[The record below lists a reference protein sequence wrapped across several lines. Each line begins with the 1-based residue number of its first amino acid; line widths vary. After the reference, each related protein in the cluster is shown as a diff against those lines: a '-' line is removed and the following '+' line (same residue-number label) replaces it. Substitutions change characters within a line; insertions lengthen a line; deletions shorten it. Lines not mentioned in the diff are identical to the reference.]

1 MKSPNERVA
10 LPDAKTHYLV
20 HPLDL
25 EPARR
30 PYLISWGLGILG
42 SPQVFA
48 AVAAVAWVLS
58 NSFVIPFIA
67 AGATLL
73 FANLAASYFR
83 RTAWGYIPGKRRD
96 SERQLRGLN
105 LLAAVIEALALAAA
119 VITLILWFAD
129 RDVSPEVAA
138 FAAGTVCA
146 VAVLMAADVVVTAV
160 RTRSGAAVMAP
171 LVNLLAVAAV
181 SWWGFLVI
189 AGRTGPLSWSTALAG
204 AAVLVLVWG
213 IWLAW
218 TLWQRRRV
226 ARGGSAGPAAP
237 AAGAA

>member
-1 MKSPNERVA
+1 MNSINERVT
-10 LPDAKTHYLV
+10 LPDPKTHYLV

-30 PYLISWGLGILG
+30 PFLISWVLAIVG

-48 AVAAVAWVLS
+48 AVAALVWVLS
-58 NSFVIPFIA
+58 NNFVAPFIA
-67 AGATLL
+67 AGATLI

-83 RTAWGYIPGKRRD
+83 RKAWGYVPGKRRD
-96 SERQLRGLN
+96 TERRMRGLD
-105 LLAAVIEALALAAA
+105 LLAAVVQALALAAA
-119 VITLILWFAD
+119 VMLLILWFAN

-160 RTRSGAAVMAP
+160 KTRSGAAVMAP

-204 AAVLVLVWG
+204 AAVLLLVWG

-218 TLWQRRRV
+218 TLWQRRRI
-226 ARGGSAGPAAP
+226 ARGSTAAST
-237 AAGAA
+237 A

>member
-1 MKSPNERVA
+1 MKSINERVS
-10 LPDAKTHYLV
+10 LPDAQTHYLV
-20 HPLDL
+20 HPLDV

-30 PYLISWGLGILG
+30 PFFTSWVLGILG

-48 AVAAVAWVLS
+48 AAAALMWVLT

-67 AGATLL
+67 AGSLLL
-73 FANLAASYFR
+73 FANLASAYFR
-83 RTAWGYIPGKRRD
+83 RTAWGFIPGKRRD
-96 SERQLRGLN
+96 SDRQLRGLN
-105 LLAAVIEALALAAA
+105 LLAAVLEALALAAA
-119 VITLILWFAD
+119 VILLILWFAN

-160 RTRSGAAVMAP
+160 RTRSGAAVLAP

-189 AGRTGPLSWSTALAG
+189 AGRTGPLDVSTAIAG
-204 AAVLVLVWG
+204 AAVLLLVWG
-213 IWLAW
+213 AWLAW
-218 TLWQRRRV
+218 TVWQRRRV
-226 ARGGSAGPAAP
+226 ARAGSAAA
-237 AAGAA
+237 AA

>member
-1 MKSPNERVA
+1 MKSTNERVS
-10 LPDAKTHYLV
+10 LPDAQTHYLV
-20 HPLDL
+20 HPLDV

-30 PYLISWGLGILG
+30 PYILSWVLGILG
-42 SPQVFA
+42 SPQMFA
-48 AVAAVAWVLS
+48 AAAALMWVLT

-67 AGATLL
+67 AGSLLL
-73 FANLAASYFR
+73 FANLASAYYR
-83 RTAWGYIPGKRRD
+83 RTAWGFIPGKRRD
-96 SERQLRGLN
+96 SERRLRGLD
-105 LLAAVIEALALAAA
+105 LLAAVVQALALAAA
-119 VITLILWFAD
+119 VITLILWFAN

-160 RTRSGAAVMAP
+160 KTRSGAAVLAP

-189 AGRTGPLSWSTALAG
+189 AGRTGPLSWSTAISG
-204 AAVLVLVWG
+204 AAVLLLVWG

-218 TLWQRRRV
+218 TVWQRRRI
-226 ARGGSAGPAAP
+226 AQAGSAAA
-237 AAGAA
+237 AA

>member
-1 MKSPNERVA
+1 MNSINERVT
-10 LPDAKTHYLV
+10 LPDPKTHYLV

-30 PYLISWGLGILG
+30 PFLISWVLAIVG

-48 AVAAVAWVLS
+48 AVAALVWVLS
-58 NSFVIPFIA
+58 NNFVAPFIA
-67 AGATLL
+67 AGATLI

-83 RTAWGYIPGKRRD
+83 RKAWGYVPGKRRD
-96 SERQLRGLN
+96 TERRMRGLD
-105 LLAAVIEALALAAA
+105 LLAAVVQALALAAA
-119 VITLILWFAD
+119 VMLLILWFAN

-160 RTRSGAAVMAP
+160 KTRSGAAVMAP

-189 AGRTGPLSWSTALAG
+189 AGRTGPLSWSTALTG
-204 AAVLVLVWG
+204 AAVLLLVWG

-218 TLWQRRRV
+218 TLWQRRRI
-226 ARGGSAGPAAP
+226 ARGSTAAST
-237 AAGAA
+237 A